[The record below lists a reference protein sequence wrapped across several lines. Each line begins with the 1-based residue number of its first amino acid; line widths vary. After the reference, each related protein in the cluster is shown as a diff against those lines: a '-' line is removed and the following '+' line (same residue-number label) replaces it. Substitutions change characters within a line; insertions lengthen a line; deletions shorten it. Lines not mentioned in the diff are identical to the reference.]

1 MRVIGTAGHVDH
13 GKSTLVKR
21 LTGIDPDRLA
31 EEQARELTIDL
42 GFAWLPLATGELL
55 GIVDVPGHRDFI
67 ENMLA
72 GVGGIDATLLVIAA
86 DEGVMPQTREHLAI
100 LQLLGIE
107 RALIALTKIDMIDDT
122 DWLALIEQDIRT
134 VLRPTPF
141 ADAPLYAV
149 SARTGAGISEL
160 VSGIEQ
166 LVTQLPPRMDNG
178 QPRLPIDRVFTM
190 PGFGTVVTGTLTGGA
205 LRLGDEVILQPTG
218 IRGRIRTLQS
228 YRQSVQVALP
238 GSRVAVNLAGV
249 DQYEAARGSVLTLP
263 NLFTPTTR
271 IDAQYTHLPDAT
283 PPLAHNAQVKLF
295 SGTAETTAR
304 ARVLGVDA
312 IAPGETGWLQLELRT
327 PLAIARGDR
336 FILRRPSPPE
346 TIGGGIVVD
355 PYPAQRWKRFHP
367 EVLESLA
374 LRLRGTPAERIAQLA
389 ETSEPIKRAVLQQAA
404 GLSPVDFDTALEDA
418 IANRLL
424 TSFPNDTFLSRVRT
438 HALLNRIINEL
449 DIFHRANP
457 LKAAMPREALRSRI
471 GIRQATLTALL
482 AMQTDV
488 VADEQRLRLNSHQ
501 IHFTPAQQALVD
513 QLSAQMDAT
522 SYTPPSYTDA
532 VAIVGADV
540 LDALIELGDI
550 VRVQPDVIFSRAAYE
565 TLVSGVLHLI
575 DTQGQVTAAMLRD
588 AFGTSRKYA
597 IGLLEYLD
605 TEGITQREGDA
616 RVRKA

>member
-31 EEQARELTIDL
+31 EEQAREMTIDL
-42 GFAWLPLATGELL
+42 GFAWLPLANGELL

-72 GVGGIDATLLVIAA
+72 GVGGIDAALLIIAA

-107 RALIALTKIDMIDDT
+107 RTLIAMTKIDMVDDA
-122 DWLALIEQDIRT
+122 DWLALIEQDIRSI
-134 VLRPTPF
+134 LSSTPF
-141 ADAPLYAV
+141 ADVPLYAV
-149 SARTGAGISEL
+149 SARTGTGIPEL
-160 VSGIEQ
+160 ISAIEQ
-166 LVTQLPPRMDNG
+166 LVAHLPLRSDTG

-205 LRLGDEVILQPTG
+205 LRLGDEVVLQPTG

-228 YRQSVQVALP
+228 YRHSVQVALP

-249 DQYEAARGSVLTLP
+249 DQHEAARGSVLTLP
-263 NLFTPTTR
+263 DLFQPTTR
-271 IDAQYTHLPDAT
+271 IDIQYAHLPDADS
-283 PPLAHNAQVKLF
+283 PLAHNDEVKLF
-295 SGTAETTAR
+295 SGTAEVASRT
-304 ARVLGVDA
+304 RVLGADI
-312 IAPGETGWLQLELRT
+312 IAPGETGWLQLELHA
-327 PLAIARGDR
+327 PLTVARGDR
-336 FILRRPSPPE
+336 VILRRPSPPE
-346 TIGGGIVVD
+346 TIGGGIIID
-355 PYPAQRWKRFHP
+355 PYPPQRWKRFRS

-389 ETSEPIKRAVLQQAA
+389 ETSEPIKRTALQQAA
-404 GLSPVDFDTALEDA
+404 GLAPADFDAALHEALADRHL
-418 IANRLL
+418 I
-424 TSFPNDTFLSRVRT
+424 SFPNDTFLSAART
-438 HALLNRIINEL
+438 HALLNRIIGEL
-449 DIFHRANP
+449 DAFHRANP

-488 VADEQRLRLNSHQ
+488 LADEHRLRLSSHH
-501 IHFTPAQQALVD
+501 ITFTQTQQALVD
-513 QLSAQMDAT
+513 QLSAQMDAAP
-522 SYTPPSYTDA
+522 YTPPSYTDA
-532 VAIVGADV
+532 AAMVGSDV
-540 LDALIELGDI
+540 LDALIELGII
-550 VRVQPDVIFSRAAYE
+550 VRVQPDVIFARAAYK
-565 TLVSGVLHLI
+565 TLLTGTLRLI
-575 DTQGQVTAAMLRD
+575 DEHGQVTAAMLRD
-588 AFGTSRKYA
+588 TFGTSRKYA

-605 TEGITQREGDA
+605 AQGITQRVGDA